1 VRGSEWEKWKASIFH
16 IFLLS
21 KLCGAAGRER
31 GRVTGA
37 ATVHD
42 MEGLLPSLGWRNFLC
57 DWLKL
62 GELIFDVAL
71 LCDDRR
77 VISSVAARR
86 PNPPTLELHNH
97 PVN

>member
-1 VRGSEWEKWKASIFH
+1 VSTELGIINPPVVRGSEWEKWKASIFH
-16 IFLLS
+16 IFLL

-42 MEGLLPSLGWRNFLC
+42 MEGLLASLGWRIFFC

-71 LCDDRR
+71 LYDDRH
-77 VISSVAARR
+77 A
-86 PNPPTLELHNH
+86 E
-97 PVN
+97 